1 MNSNAKLIAPIALP
15 LVAILGCIDSAD
27 VTLPAERQ
35 ILYGTAQ
42 VDVATS
48 GENQD
53 IDGYLLIIDESLSK
67 RVAVNESVT
76 FSPLLPGNYQVTLSE
91 VADNCAIQGAG
102 ETQNFT
108 VAGGGTAHLVFA
120 VLCS

>member
-1 MNSNAKLIAPIALP
+1 MHSNARLIGPIALP
-15 LVAILGCIDSAD
+15 LLAVLGCIDSAD
-27 VTLPAERQ
+27 VTLSEERQ

-42 VDVATS
+42 VAVATS

-53 IDGYLLIIDESLSK
+53 VDGYLVIIDESLSE
-67 RVAVNESVT
+67 RVAVNASVT

-102 ETQNFT
+102 ETLDFT
-108 VAGGGTAHLVFA
+108 VAGGGTAHLVFT
-120 VLCS
+120 VSCS